1 MNEELQ
7 RAVEYI
13 QLIADRAIQRGNV
26 FANMNEAIH
35 FQNCLNK
42 LITIVNSVQQ
52 AKANGE

>member
-1 MNEELQ
+1 MTEELQ

-42 LITIVNSVQQ
+42 LIVIVNSVQQ
-52 AKANGE
+52 AKTNGE